1 MVNSNSS
8 ANPNRS
14 WLGLGNSLARTKF
27 CSGPGC
33 AAPEG
38 NYSNFWLLLFF
49 LNLLCWRKGSSRK
62 RKIRKEKEVAS
73 GQIIQIEEDNLEG
86 KTSASS
92 LFPVCLIQSR
102 EVSSESE
109 SHSAM
114 SYSLHSHGHT
124 VLGILQARILEWIAF
139 PFSKGSSQPR
149 YQTQVS
155 CIVGRFF
162 TS

>member
-33 AAPEG
+33 AAPER
-38 NYSNFWLLLFF
+38 NYSNFWFF
-49 LNLLCWRKGSSRK
+49 FFFNLLCCRKGSSRK